1 MLLMIA
7 PLAAITRGF
16 AIRPQIFTNLFLAIA
31 IFVIDRLESGS
42 NRRWFFIFPPL
53 FLFWCNLH
61 GGFTSGLCVFLLYA
75 VVKLFTRQMT
85 LYLALSVLFSVL
97 VTLINPYGVH
107 LWRFLVSAISLK
119 RPFITEWQMTELSA
133 QSWGYVLVS
142 LITVLGLSFSK
153 KRRNLFDVAILA
165 IALTLAFRHNRHTVL
180 FAILAGILMPKYF
193 VSFSGEWFSRLE
205 DKLSRAFLNSVL
217 ICYCVF
223 FILGLASGLRV
234 NPLRIEVDTKEFPVE
249 AVRFL
254 SDNGIKGNIFQWFN
268 WGEMCIRELKS
279 SNKVFIDGRYETV
292 YNNKFIHLYFAVV
305 EGQIDYNEVLT
316 RVKRTDIMFLDVA
329 NGIIGRLS
337 RDGSWIL
344 VYSSPAAVIFLK
356 DNENNR
362 EALKKFRNKK
372 LVYPKLPEL
381 LYFE

>member
-1 MLLMIA
+1 M
-7 PLAAITRGF
+7 
-16 AIRPQIFTNLFLAIA
+16 
-31 IFVIDRLESGS
+31 
-42 NRRWFFIFPPL
+42 
-53 FLFWCNLH
+53 
-61 GGFTSGLCVFLLYA
+61 
-75 VVKLFTRQMT
+75 
-85 LYLALSVLFSVL
+85 
-97 VTLINPYGVH
+97 
-107 LWRFLVSAISLK
+107 
-119 RPFITEWQMTELSA
+119 
-133 QSWGYVLVS
+133 
-142 LITVLGLSFSK
+142 
-153 KRRNLFDVAILA
+153 
-165 IALTLAFRHNRHTVL
+165 
-180 FAILAGILMPKYF
+180 
-193 VSFSGEWFSRLE
+193 
-205 DKLSRAFLNSVL
+205 NSVL

-329 NGIIGRLS
+329 NGIIGRLA